1 MNIKL
6 LAACSLLFVTGFS
19 HAVTLDYR
27 HEYTDDDKQNKD
39 RFLVTHR
46 FANGL
51 GFGLEAM
58 WKNGGSHK
66 SKMYNDVVGNGTEVT
81 LSYQQAITPKW
92 NLQPNFVVQSG
103 NSHTG
108 YKPGLYTNYKVTDNF
123 TAAARYRWEYIRNT
137 ANGAEDDKVNR
148 ADIWLAY
155 KIDKIVL
162 EYNYFYI
169 HSANKLRY
177 DNKKWDYEH
186 SVKAQYN
193 INKEWGPYIA
203 MLNKS
208 VKPTSD
214 ERQTGFRFGIQ
225 YRF

>member
-1 MNIKL
+1 M
-6 LAACSLLFVTGFS
+6 
-19 HAVTLDYR
+19 
-27 HEYTDDDKQNKD
+27 
-39 RFLVTHR
+39 
-46 FANGL
+46 
-51 GFGLEAM
+51 
-58 WKNGGSHK
+58 
-66 SKMYNDVVGNGTEVT
+66 
-81 LSYQQAITPKW
+81 
-92 NLQPNFVVQSG
+92 
-103 NSHTG
+103 
-108 YKPGLYTNYKVTDNF
+108 TDNF

-137 ANGAEDDKVNR
+137 AIGAEDDKVNR

-155 KIDKIVL
+155 KIDNIVL

-193 INKEWGPYIA
+193 VNKEWGPYIA

-208 VKPTSD
+208 VRPTSD
-214 ERQTGFRFGIQ
+214 ERQTGFRFGVQ